1 MKILFIDKPMWL
13 SSKNH
18 VASQTPFICKGCL
31 NLKKCVE
38 RRVDQIFMYMSN
50 HEKDR
55 DNQYE

>member
-18 VASQTPFICKGCL
+18 VASQTPFIC
-31 NLKKCVE
+31 VE

-55 DNQYE
+55 DNQYEWIEAKLFI